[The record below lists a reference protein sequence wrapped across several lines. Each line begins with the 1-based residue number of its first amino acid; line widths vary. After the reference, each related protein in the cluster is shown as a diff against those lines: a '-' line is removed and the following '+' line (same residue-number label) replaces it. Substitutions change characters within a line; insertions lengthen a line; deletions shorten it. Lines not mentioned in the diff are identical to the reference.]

1 MSFLSNIGGF
11 FGKAKC
17 YLMVAAIAAGTGW
30 YKVKL
35 DRQLAGKD
43 KTIAEQTT
51 EIGNLTTARD
61 ALIHT
66 INERNAEVEKW
77 KEVSET
83 LEGNQSK
90 LLAKIGDIKN
100 STAAAVTKI
109 LDEAIPETCEKAI
122 DYLVDSKGELEKW

>member
-1 MSFLSNIGGF
+1 MSFLSSIRGF

-30 YKVKL
+30 YKLKL
-35 DRQLAGKD
+35 DRQLAAKD
-43 KTIAEQTT
+43 KVITEQTT

-66 INERNAEVEKW
+66 INQRNAEVEKW

-100 STAAAVTKI
+100 STASAVTKI
-109 LDEAIPETCEKAI
+109 LDEAIPETCENAI
-122 DYLVDSKGELEKW
+122 EYLVNSKEELKQW